1 MKIKPI
7 SCELHD
13 YLEIACLYEY
23 HIKLTLINHKTI
35 DGIARDIITTDEKRE
50 FLIIDNKEAQK
61 IELNQLGKMTVLT
74 PNAKFSEVIFEVT
87 Q

>member
-1 MKIKPI
+1 MKTKPI
-7 SCELHD
+7 SYDLHD
-13 YLEIACLYEY
+13 YLEIACLYGY
-23 HIKLTLINHKTI
+23 RLKLTLINHKTI
-35 DGIARDIITTDEKRE
+35 EGIARDIITTDEKRE
-50 FLIIDNKEAQK
+50 FLIIDNKEVQK